1 MDKET
6 AEISIGFFEIAFKKG
21 LRLKRIKMPK
31 KTIFVCEVCN
41 YETFKWMGKCPR
53 CASWDTIKEYQPD
66 NEEAQIVVKPV
77 TVSDEELPE
86 ERVVLG
92 LTEMDRVLGSGLV
105 CGSSILLGG
114 DPGIGKTT
122 VCFAIAS
129 RMIELG
135 YEVLYVSGEESLRQL
150 SSRKRRLNIKDP
162 FSILT
167 TNRLE
172 DILGALS
179 DKVYRLVIID
189 SIQSVYNSTLPML
202 PGSIGQI
209 KDVSSRLIM
218 EMKKSETTHIIIGH
232 VTKEGAIAGPKVLE
246 HMVDTVLYFEGDK
259 MLPYRMLRSIKNRY
273 GPVDEVGIFQMKK
286 DGLVSVDN
294 PSEFFISERGDIG
307 AGSTLFPHITG
318 SRPILL
324 EVQSVIPKTMF
335 SIPKRVSLGY
345 DPNRLFIIIAVIEKA
360 LGKPFFDR
368 DVYVNITGGLK
379 VNEPAVD
386 LAVAASII
394 SSYKDVNVGADTAL
408 FGEVGLTGEIRKVM
422 SMDIRLKECER
433 LGIKKVFC
441 PKGVEKT
448 GGIEIIPLKN
458 VKELYGYIT

>member
-1 MDKET
+1 M
-6 AEISIGFFEIAFKKG
+6 A
-21 LRLKRIKMPK
+21 K
-31 KTIFVCEVCN
+31 KTIFVCEVCS

-53 CASWDTIKEYQPD
+53 CASWDTIKEREQKND
-66 NEEAQIVVKPV
+66 EVRIAEKPV
-77 TVSDEELPE
+77 IISDEELPE
-86 ERVVLG
+86 ERIVLG
-92 LTEMDRVLGSGLV
+92 LAEMDRVLGGGLV
-105 CGSSILLGG
+105 SGSSILLGG

-122 VCFAIAS
+122 VCFAVAS
-129 RMIELG
+129 KMIESG
-135 YEVLYVSGEESLRQL
+135 YGVLYVSGEESLRQL
-150 SSRKRRLNIKDP
+150 SSRKKRLNIKDP

-179 DKVYRLVIID
+179 EKTYRLVIVD
-189 SIQSVYNSTLPML
+189 SIQSVYNSSLPML

-259 MLPYRMLRSIKNRY
+259 MLPYRMLRAIKNRY
-273 GPVDEVGIFQMKK
+273 GPVDEVGIFQMQK
-286 DGLVSVDN
+286 DGLANVEN
-294 PSEFFISERGDIG
+294 PSQFFISERADIN
-307 AGSTLFPHITG
+307 AGSALFPHITG

-324 EVQSVIPKTMF
+324 EVQSVIPKTTF

-379 VNEPAVD
+379 VSEPAVD

-394 SSYKDVNVGADTAL
+394 SSYKDVNLGSDTAL

-448 GGIEIIPLKN
+448 GGIEVVPLKN
-458 VKELYGYIT
+458 IKELYGHIT

>member
-1 MDKET
+1 MQ
-6 AEISIGFFEIAFKKG
+6 
-21 LRLKRIKMPK
+21 K

-53 CASWDTIKEYQPD
+53 CSSWDTIKEYSID
-66 NEEAQIVVKPV
+66 NGKATVTEKPQ
-77 TVSDEELPE
+77 TISEDDLPE
-86 ERVVLG
+86 ERILLG
-92 LTEMDRVLGSGLV
+92 LTEIDRVLGGGLV
-105 CGSSILLGG
+105 YGSSILLGG

-135 YEVLYVSGEESLRQL
+135 YKVLYISGEESLRQL
-150 SSRKRRLNIKDP
+150 SSRKKRLNVKDP
-162 FSILT
+162 FLILT

-172 DILGALS
+172 DITGTLYEN
-179 DKVYRLVIID
+179 KFHLVIID
-189 SIQSVYNSTLPML
+189 SIQSIYNSVLPML

-209 KDVSSRLIM
+209 KDVSSKLIM

-259 MLPYRMLRSIKNRY
+259 MLPYRMLRTIKNRY
-273 GPVDEVGIFQMKK
+273 GPVDEVGIFQMQQ
-286 DGLVSVDN
+286 DGLVNVDN
-294 PSEFFISERGDIG
+294 PSQFFISERGDIG
-307 AGSTLFPHITG
+307 AGSALFPHITG

-324 EVQSVIPKTMF
+324 EVQSIVPKTTF

-345 DPNRLFIIIAVIEKA
+345 DPNRLFIIMAVIEKA
-360 LGKPFFDR
+360 IGKPFFDR

-394 SSYKDVNVGADTAL
+394 SSYKDVNIGADTAL
-408 FGEVGLTGEIRKVM
+408 FGEVGLTGEIRKVVT
-422 SMDIRLKECER
+422 MDIRLKECER
-433 LGIKKVFC
+433 FGIKKIFC
-441 PKGVEKT
+441 PKGVEKS
-448 GGIEIIPLKN
+448 GSIEIVPLKN
-458 VKELYGYIT
+458 IKELYAKIS

>member
-1 MDKET
+1 MQ
-6 AEISIGFFEIAFKKG
+6 
-21 LRLKRIKMPK
+21 K

-53 CASWDTIKEYQPD
+53 CSSWDTIKEYSED
-66 NEEAQIVVKPV
+66 NGKATVTEKPQ
-77 TVSDEELPE
+77 TISEDDLPE
-86 ERVVLG
+86 ERILLG
-92 LTEMDRVLGSGLV
+92 LTEIDRVLGGGLV
-105 CGSSILLGG
+105 YGSSILLGG

-135 YEVLYVSGEESLRQL
+135 YKVLYISGEESLRQL
-150 SSRKRRLNIKDP
+150 SSRKKRLNVKDP
-162 FSILT
+162 FLILT

-172 DILGALS
+172 DITVTLYEN
-179 DKVYRLVIID
+179 KFHLVIID
-189 SIQSVYNSTLPML
+189 SIQSIYNSVLPML

-209 KDVSSRLIM
+209 KDVSSKLIM

-259 MLPYRMLRSIKNRY
+259 MLPYRMLRTIKNRY
-273 GPVDEVGIFQMKK
+273 GPVDEVGIFQMQQ
-286 DGLVSVDN
+286 DGLVNVDN
-294 PSEFFISERGDIG
+294 PSQFFISERGDIG
-307 AGSTLFPHITG
+307 AGSALFPHITG

-324 EVQSVIPKTMF
+324 EVQSIVPKTTF

-345 DPNRLFIIIAVIEKA
+345 DPNRLFIIMAVIEKA
-360 LGKPFFDR
+360 IGKPFFDR

-394 SSYKDVNVGADTAL
+394 SSYKDVNIGADTAL
-408 FGEVGLTGEIRKVM
+408 FGEVGLTGEIRKVVT
-422 SMDIRLKECER
+422 MDIRLKECER
-433 LGIKKVFC
+433 LGIKKIFC
-441 PKGVEKT
+441 PKGVEKS
-448 GGIEIIPLKN
+448 GSIEIVPLKN
-458 VKELYGYIT
+458 IKELYAKIS